1 MARAARASQR
11 PGPRSSTACLIS
23 PMERGLISHVVGLM
37 LPQSAPAC
45 QAWMKHV
52 RPPTL
57 AAQEVMGESLP
68 PLAQREFPPLLWAGE
83 RSKPA
88 ERCRG
93 QAAPKEVRQANFR
106 RQPSIAT
113 CDRIDRALE
122 QRLYLLKLERHRAGA
137 GGLFHV
143 LGSTGNVYT
152 VNVGTKPSCDC
163 PDFLKGRGPC
173 KHILFIW
180 LRVLQLEED

>member
-1 MARAARASQR
+1 MLLTYAYLTRTGRAQPCTACTAVHGRLCVRVCPSATNPPTRRAAATAAWTRRWSEVLAMFGCSGVAGRGQHSLSKPMARAARASQR

-68 PLAQREFPPLLWAGE
+68 PLAQREFPPLLWAG
-83 RSKPA
+83 
-88 ERCRG
+88 
-93 QAAPKEVRQANFR
+93 
-106 RQPSIAT
+106 AT
-113 CDRIDRALE
+113 SPP
-122 QRLYLLKLERHRAGA
+122 H
-137 GGLFHV
+137 
-143 LGSTGNVYT
+143 
-152 VNVGTKPSCDC
+152 
-163 PDFLKGRGPC
+163 
-173 KHILFIW
+173 
-180 LRVLQLEED
+180 